1 MKFKGKVALVTG
13 GSGGIGST
21 VSRALAREGA
31 KVVIFSRDK
40 KALKRIAG
48 EIQKSGGVALPIFG
62 DVSRHKEVQRAVNT
76 TIQKFKRLDILVN
89 CAGVQEPIGLFAKS
103 NIEKWKKNIEVN
115 LLGTVYFAHAAL
127 PHMLKRKSGYIVNFS
142 GGGASGPRPYFLP
155 YAVAKTG
162 IVKFTEILA
171 AETKGLGVRV
181 NAVAPGAVN
190 THMLEEVL
198 RAGPRA
204 GEKELSEA
212 KARKVKGGTAPEV
225 ATELV
230 QFLAS
235 DDSHVLSGKLIAA
248 VWDGWRSWTKKD
260 IERIQESD
268 MYTLRRVT

>member
-127 PHMLKRKSGYIVNFS
+127 PHMLKRKSGNI
-142 GGGASGPRPYFLP
+142 
-155 YAVAKTG
+155 
-162 IVKFTEILA
+162 
-171 AETKGLGVRV
+171 
-181 NAVAPGAVN
+181 
-190 THMLEEVL
+190 
-198 RAGPRA
+198 
-204 GEKELSEA
+204 
-212 KARKVKGGTAPEV
+212 APEV

-260 IERIQESD
+260 IEKIQESD

>member
-212 KARKVKGGTAPEV
+212 KARKVKGGTAAEV

-260 IERIQESD
+260 IEKIQESD